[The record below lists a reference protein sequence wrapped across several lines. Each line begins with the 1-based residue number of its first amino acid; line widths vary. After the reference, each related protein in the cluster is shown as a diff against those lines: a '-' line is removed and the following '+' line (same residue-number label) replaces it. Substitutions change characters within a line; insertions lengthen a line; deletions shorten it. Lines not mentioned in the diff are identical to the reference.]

1 MPVQIKNSLLTVD
14 QNRRNVQLAKEVMD
28 DTQNNYRNG
37 LATLTELLD
46 AENAYADAQNNLNP
60 SLLNYKVAEVQL
72 IKANG
77 NLKSL
82 VNE

>member
-1 MPVQIKNSLLTVD
+1 ML
-14 QNRRNVQLAKEVMD
+14 D

-46 AENAYADAQNNLNP
+46 AENAYADAQTNYNT
-60 SLLNYKVAEVQL
+60 SLLDYKIAEVQL

-77 NLKSL
+77 DLKSL